1 MPTSRATAVWE
12 GTLKEGK
19 GEFRAASG
27 TFGGVYSYRTRFE
40 GAKGATPEELI
51 AAALASCFSM
61 ALSADLE
68 RAGTPATRIETE
80 AACTIGIVERAPKIT
95 TIVLLVRGTVPG
107 LDAATFLKAAES
119 AKDNCPVSKALRG
132 NVQLTLEA
140 KLES

>member
-12 GTLKEGK
+12 GKLKDGK

-27 TFGGVYSYRTRFE
+27 TFGGAYSFLTRFE

-51 AAALASCFSM
+51 AAAHAACFSM

-68 RAGTPATRIETE
+68 RAGTPVTRIETE
-80 AACTIGIVERAPKIT
+80 AACTIEIVERAPKIT
-95 TIVLLVRGTVPG
+95 TIGLTVRGTVPG
-107 LDAATFLKAAES
+107 LDAAAFLKAAES
-119 AKDNCPVSKALRG
+119 AKDNCPVSKAVRG
-132 NVQLTLEA
+132 NVQLRLEA